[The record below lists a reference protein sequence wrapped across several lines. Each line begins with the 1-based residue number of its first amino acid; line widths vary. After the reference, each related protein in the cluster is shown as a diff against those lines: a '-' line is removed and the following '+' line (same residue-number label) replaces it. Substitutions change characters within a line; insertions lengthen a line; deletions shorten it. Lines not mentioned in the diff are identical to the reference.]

1 MSDCAEFIVMGAGVV
16 GLCAAI
22 ALRQK
27 GYSVVVL
34 ESGSLAYP
42 SSDPDS
48 RVYAL
53 NQASQALLQHI
64 DIWDKLSHTAM
75 GVYERMQVWDS
86 FGQATIA
93 FDARMLACDRLGVII
108 EEAPLKYALIQQ
120 ARDLNIT
127 CIEHWKTDAVEE
139 LAEAMIVRSVDHSWS
154 AAYVIIAE
162 GARSTTRELLQ
173 VPMTAWSYQQHAM
186 VAKVAVEK
194 SHARTAYQVFC
205 PKGPLAFLP
214 LADPHTC
221 SIVWSSATHHIEH
234 LMTLSD
240 HEFIQELNTAFEH
253 TLGATTLLSSRKI
266 FPLQMQH
273 AARYAGSR
281 WVLMGDAAHT
291 VHPLAGLGLNLGL
304 ADISLF
310 LKSIAH
316 LSRPNVRALRAYQRQ
331 RKHEVWQVILF
342 LQSMHVLFTNAHLPI
357 QIMRG
362 LALRLCNRLPM
373 LKRLCM
379 EHASG
384 QLLQPSHY

>member
-1 MSDCAEFIVMGAGVV
+1 MSECTDYIVMGAGVV

-42 SSDPDS
+42 TSDPES

-64 DIWDKLSHTAM
+64 DVWDKLSHTAM

-86 FGQATIA
+86 FGRAKIA

-120 ARDLNIT
+120 ARALKIT
-127 CIEHWKTDAVEE
+127 CVEHWKTDAVEE
-139 LAEAMIVRSVDHSWS
+139 LAETMIVRSLDQSWS

-162 GARSTTRELLQ
+162 GARSTTRDLLK
-173 VPMTAWSYQQHAM
+173 VPMTTWSYQQHAL

-194 SHARTAYQVFC
+194 SHAQTAYQVFC
-205 PKGPLAFLP
+205 AKGPLAFLP
-214 LADPHTC
+214 LSDPHQC
-221 SIVWSSATHHIEH
+221 SIVWSSASDHIDH
-234 LMTLSD
+234 LMTLSEHD
-240 HEFIQELNTAFEH
+240 FSHELNMAFEH
-253 TLGATTLLSSRKI
+253 TLGATTLLSARKC

-273 AARYAGSR
+273 AGQYAGSR

-291 VHPLAGLGLNLGL
+291 IHPLAGLGLNLGL

-310 LKSIAH
+310 LKSIDH
-316 LSRPNVRALRAYQRQ
+316 LPRPNTRALRAYQRH

-342 LQSMHVLFTNAHLPI
+342 LQSIHVLFTNTHLPI

-362 LALRLCNRLPM
+362 LALRLCNHLPI
-373 LKRLCM
+373 LKRVCM

-384 QLLQPSHY
+384 QSSWHVM